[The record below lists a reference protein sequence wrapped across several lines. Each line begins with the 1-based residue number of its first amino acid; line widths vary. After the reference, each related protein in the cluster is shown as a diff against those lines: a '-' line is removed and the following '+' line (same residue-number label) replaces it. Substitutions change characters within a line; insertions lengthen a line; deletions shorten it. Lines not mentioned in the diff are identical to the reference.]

1 MRHPRPRLSV
11 YSRWHVAELVVDRGW
26 PQARVAELFR
36 VSRPTVAKW
45 VARYRV
51 HGLEGLQDRSS
62 RPRRCPHRTPPAV
75 EAQVVA
81 ERHRLRLGPDDL
93 AARLGLAPVT
103 VWRVLQR
110 HGCSRLADYDRT
122 HTVPVRYQ
130 REHAG
135 ELVHIDV
142 KKLGRIPEGGG
153 WRFLGRASQTG
164 YKDLLPKRGRD
175 YLHVA
180 VDDATRV
187 AYVEIFPD
195 EKAASCAAFLQHTQA
210 FFSGQGVAVERV
222 LTDRALNYRRGR
234 FVATAEILGI
244 GLRRTRPYRPQTN
257 GKAERFI
264 RTSLH
269 GWAFAQL
276 YASNDERLA
285 ALPAWLDF
293 YNRLRPHR
301 AHRGLPPMTV
311 LVNKVMEDYT

>member
-1 MRHPRPRLSV
+1 MRHPRPRLSE
-11 YSRWHVAELVVDRGW
+11 YSRWHLAVLAVDQGW
-26 PQARVAELFR
+26 PQVRVAELLR

-45 VARYRV
+45 VARYRDQGV
-51 HGLEGLQDRSS
+51 AGLRDRSS
-62 RPRRCPHRTPPAV
+62 RPESCPHRTPALV

-103 VWRVLQR
+103 VWRVLHR

-122 HTVPVRYQ
+122 HTVAVRYQ
-130 REHAG
+130 RERAG

-153 WRFLGRASQTG
+153 WRFLGRASQSQ
-164 YKDLLPKRGRD
+164 YKDVLPKRGRD

-187 AYVEIFPD
+187 AFIEVSRD
-195 EKAASCAAFLQHTQA
+195 EKAASCAAFLEHTHA
-210 FFSGQGVAVERV
+210 FFASQGVKVERV
-222 LTDRALNYRRGR
+222 LTDRALNYRKGR
-234 FVATAEILGI
+234 FVTTAEQLGV

-264 RTSLH
+264 RTALH

-276 YASNDERLA
+276 YASNGERLA

-293 YNRLRPHR
+293 YNHQRPHR
-301 AHRGLPPMTV
+301 AHRGLSPMTV